1 LNRCAVS
8 GAGKRRRA
16 ENQAVEDWQ
25 PGTMESLSTG
35 RADCPS
41 INFSFVTQDMT
52 SLLPCAFFSSQQET
66 WLSQQAAL
74 DAGPSTGNSG
84 AGHTLHRL
92 MPRDCTRL
100 VAACRRRPGRQTMWI
115 TPAWHSKERLAE
127 ECFFSA
133 APGDALTARS
143 SRMVARDAVRPAMLA
158 GRRPSRGLGC
168 WRCNA
173 TGAPRSSLLP
183 ARKAPA
189 HTKAVKVNEQERES
203 ARHQT

>member
-1 LNRCAVS
+1 
-8 GAGKRRRA
+8 
-16 ENQAVEDWQ
+16 
-25 PGTMESLSTG
+25 
-35 RADCPS
+35 
-41 INFSFVTQDMT
+41 
-52 SLLPCAFFSSQQET
+52 
-66 WLSQQAAL
+66 
-74 DAGPSTGNSG
+74 
-84 AGHTLHRL
+84 

-100 VAACRRRPGRQTMWI
+100 VAACGRRPGRQTMWI

-143 SRMVARDAVRPAMLA
+143 SRMVAAMRPAMLA

-189 HTKAVKVNEQERES
+189 HTKAVKMNGQERES
-203 ARHQT
+203 ARHQTRSTALAPPPPPRLQQWRVRGLPRRACRFESRALSRMQVDKAAGQRERRLYVLPWNTRQVQMSLSTLLSSVRSGAAVRQHDPRLGRSVATLRC